1 MKTATSS
8 LAALVLA
15 FASHTE
21 AADLRID
28 IQGVPAAG
36 GRVLAA
42 LFNRAEDFPRGKAI
56 AANFADA
63 SGSAA
68 SVLFA
73 GLAPGEYAV
82 AVYHDANG
90 NGRLDTNLVG
100 QPIEAYGF
108 SRDAAGTM
116 GPPRFADAAV
126 KIDGADLAIKINL
139 R

>member
-1 MKTATSS
+1 M
-8 LAALVLA
+8 LA

-21 AADLRID
+21 AADLRVD

-42 LFNRAEDFPRGKAI
+42 LFNRAEDFPRGNAM
-56 AANFADA
+56 AADFADA
-63 SGSAA
+63 AGPTA

-108 SRDAAGTM
+108 SRDASGAM
-116 GPPRFADAAV
+116 GPPRFIDAAV